1 MEWEP
6 ILLNYIIL
14 PIIIIFSKN
23 ENLRFVIYEGKLYLK
38 EVLQG
43 KTESIREIDV
53 VFIDEGEEAVEVIF
67 RPKLYKIFYM
77 V

>member
-23 ENLRFVIYEGKLYLK
+23 ENKSFILA
-38 EVLQG
+38 Q
-43 KTESIREIDV
+43 REIKSWTYKFKQKNLSGFLFEVTLIFFHHIYSKTLDKL
-53 VFIDEGEEAVEVIF
+53 ETWEA
-67 RPKLYKIFYM
+67 K
-77 V
+77 